1 VRFAEAL
8 SQPGFGAIAE
18 FKRRSPSA
26 GDISPG
32 ARVEDVV
39 PHYDAGGARA
49 VSVLVDAAF
58 AGSLDDLRTARA
70 ASSLPLLAKGF
81 FSTEDHLREVREAG
95 ADAALLILRDLDDA
109 TAARLML
116 AAGELGLD
124 TLVEAHDA
132 EELERATR
140 LDACVIGVNARDLST
155 FGIDRAAQLQLVAKA
170 PRDRVVVAESAI
182 HTRAQAAAAE
192 LAGADAVLVGTSLM
206 RTAEPGAK
214 LRELLSRPLVKVC
227 GLTRQEDV
235 EAAVEA
241 GADLCGFI
249 FAEGSPRRAAEVLPV
264 PESVLSVAVFVGE
277 PQERG
282 ADLVQLYAPEEGT
295 VRGRDAVL
303 LRDGEP
309 VARVADLPW
318 EGEDPDHWR
327 NAQDHGEGA
336 DERLVLAGRLGPHNV
351 RAAIRAVQP
360 WAVDA
365 ASQLESAPGVK
376 DHEKVRS
383 FVREARE

>member
-1 VRFAEAL
+1 MRFADAL
-8 SQPGFGAIAE
+8 SAPGFGAIAE

-26 GDISPG
+26 GDIDPD

-39 PHYDAGGARA
+39 PAYETGGARA

-58 AGSLDDLRTARA
+58 AGSLDDLRAARA
-70 ASSLPLLAKGF
+70 TADVPLLAKGF
-81 FSTEDHLREVREAG
+81 FSTEEHLRELREAG
-95 ADAALLILRDLDDA
+95 ADAALLILRDLDDP
-109 TAARLML
+109 TAAKLMN
-116 AAGELGLD
+116 AAEDFGLD
-124 TLVEAHDA
+124 TIVEAHDE
-132 EELERATR
+132 EELGRAAR
-140 LDACVIGVNARDLST
+140 LGARVIGVNARDLGT
-155 FGIDRAAQLQLVAKA
+155 FHIDRGTQLELVAKA

-192 LAGADAVLVGTSLM
+192 LAGANAVLVGTSLM
-206 RTAEPGAK
+206 RADEPGAK
-214 LRELLSRPLVKVC
+214 LHELLSRPLVKVC

-235 EAAVEA
+235 DAAVEA

-249 FAEGSPRRAAEVLPV
+249 FAEGSPRRATEVLRV
-264 PESVLSVAVFVGE
+264 PETALSVAVFVGE
-277 PQERG
+277 PEDRG
-282 ADLVQLYAPEEGT
+282 ADLVQLYEPQEGA

-327 NAQDHGEGA
+327 TAGGD
-336 DERLVLAGRLGPHNV
+336 DRVVLAGRLGPDNV
-351 RAAIRAVQP
+351 RAAIRTVQP

-365 ASQLESAPGVK
+365 ASRLESAPGVK
-376 DHEKVRS
+376 DHAKVRA
-383 FVREARE
+383 FVEEARA